1 MKRVHLLT
9 KIFCVLSKHPQIKIY
24 LYIGKGINGTFS
36 IWGWFEDIFTNKVD
50 FWRYGLLVKL
60 LQFLDYQPD
69 FLIFFYTHAWGKMGQ
84 VWKKSGGTFLGLI
97 LHCGP
102 KSRGVC
108 PSPNGWAG
116 TKKILADELT
126 PKRVLWD
133 QVWAK
138 SQQWPWTVVLGLGRS
153 VC

>member
-1 MKRVHLLT
+1 MRLLV
-9 KIFCVLSKHPQIKIY
+9 KNFCVSSENPQIENFPLIPLLIY
-24 LYIGKGINGTFS
+24 KPIL
-36 IWGWFEDIFTNKVD
+36 IWSWFEDIFTNKVD
-50 FWRYGLLVKL
+50 FWGYGLLVKL
-60 LQFLDYQPD
+60 LQFLDYHSD
-69 FLIFFYTHAWGKMGQ
+69 FLIFFYTHAWDKMGQ

-138 SQQWPWTVVLGLGRS
+138 SQKWPWTLFLGLGKS